1 MLNKNLIILTI
12 CQVFSFTAPPITVF
26 ISGIVGLKISPI
38 ASLATLPTSLSIVGT
53 AVFSFFAAKIMSKIG
68 RKKGFILSST
78 YSSLASLLGA
88 YSIYTENFIL
98 FCFSCFVIGTGIA
111 FTHQYRFAAAETVE
125 KNDSSRAISIL
136 LLATI
141 LSALIGP
148 NVANFSKNIISD
160 HLYTGSY
167 ISLAILTFLPV
178 FLLIFYRTDNNP
190 KSIENIDSNQRSYFE
205 LLKNPIILQAI
216 VSAAFAYSVMSF
228 IMTATPISMYKMHG
242 FTLGSTSIVIQSH
255 IIGMFLPSL
264 ITGILIKKF
273 GHSVIIYTG
282 ALIYLVCIYLSFY
295 DQTFVNY
302 LIALVLLGIGW
313 NFLFIGGT
321 SLLVLCYKE
330 SEKFKVQGFNDV
342 LVFSIQS
349 IASLIA
355 GYSILKFSWNE
366 INLACIPLV
375 LLIILVSIRAD
386 IYKKKLIA
394 FYSSIPASSSSLIIL
409 TPSFSAFSFL
419 AGPMLSPATMK
430 SVDLEIELT
439 FLPPLSSMSFFSSFL
454 LKRIKTPLTTI
465 LAPSKELLASSFSTT
480 SNCKPAAF
488 SCSISSL
495 FSAMLK

>member
-1 MLNKNLIILTI
+1 VLNKNLIILTI

-148 NVANFSKNIISD
+148 NVANFTKDIISD

-167 ISLAILTFLPV
+167 ISLAVLTIIPI
-178 FLLIFYRTDNNP
+178 FLLFFYRTDDNP
-190 KSIENIDSNQRSYFE
+190 KSKENISGNQRSYFE

-216 VSAAFAYSVMSF
+216 VTAAFAYSIMSF

-264 ITGILIKKF
+264 ITGLLIKKY
-273 GHSVIIYTG
+273 GHSKIIYSG
-282 ALIYLVCIYLSFY
+282 ALIYLICIFLSFY
-295 DQTFVNY
+295 DQTFINY

-349 IASLIA
+349 IASLTA
-355 GYSILKFSWNE
+355 GYSIIKFSWNE

-375 LLIILVSIRAD
+375 LIIILVSIRAD
-386 IYKKKLIA
+386 IYKKN
-394 FYSSIPASSSSLIIL
+394 L
-409 TPSFSAFSFL
+409 TVS
-419 AGPMLSPATMK
+419 
-430 SVDLEIELT
+430 
-439 FLPPLSSMSFFSSFL
+439 
-454 LKRIKTPLTTI
+454 KT
-465 LAPSKELLASSFSTT
+465 
-480 SNCKPAAF
+480 
-488 SCSISSL
+488 
-495 FSAMLK
+495 

>member
-1 MLNKNLIILTI
+1 MINKNLTILTI

-53 AVFSFFAAKIMSKIG
+53 AFFSFFAAKIMSQIG

-78 YSSLASLLGA
+78 YSSLAALLGSYA
-88 YSIYTENFIL
+88 IYSENFIL

-148 NVANFSKNIISD
+148 NIANFTKNIISD

-167 ISLAILTFLPV
+167 ISLAILTFIPV
-178 FLLIFYRTDNNP
+178 FLLVFYNSDTNP
-190 KSIENIDSNQRSYFE
+190 KITENNNNNNNQRSYFE
-205 LLKNPIILQAI
+205 LLKNPLILQAI
-216 VSAAFAYSVMSF
+216 VTAAFAYSIMSF

-255 IIGMFLPSL
+255 IIAMFLPSL
-264 ITGILIKKF
+264 VTGTLIKKF
-273 GHSVIIYTG
+273 GHSIIIYTG
-282 ALIYLVCIYLSFY
+282 AIIYIICVFLSFY
-295 DQTFVNY
+295 DQTFFNY
-302 LIALVLLGIGW
+302 LIALVLLGVGW

-321 SLLVLCYKE
+321 SLLVICYKE
-330 SEKFKVQGFNDV
+330 SEKFRVQGFNDV
-342 LVFSIQS
+342 IVFSIQS

-366 INLACIPLV
+366 INLACIPLI
-375 LLIILVSIRAD
+375 LLIFIVSIRAD
-386 IYKKKLIA
+386 LYKKKWHH
-394 FYSSIPASSSSLIIL
+394 
-409 TPSFSAFSFL
+409 
-419 AGPMLSPATMK
+419 
-430 SVDLEIELT
+430 
-439 FLPPLSSMSFFSSFL
+439 
-454 LKRIKTPLTTI
+454 
-465 LAPSKELLASSFSTT
+465 
-480 SNCKPAAF
+480 
-488 SCSISSL
+488 
-495 FSAMLK
+495 

>member
-1 MLNKNLIILTI
+1 MINKNLTILTI

-53 AVFSFFAAKIMSKIG
+53 AFFSFFAAKIMSKIG

-78 YSSLASLLGA
+78 YSSLAALLGA
-88 YSIYTENFIL
+88 YAIYSENFIL

-148 NVANFSKNIISD
+148 NVANFTKNIISD

-167 ISLAILTFLPV
+167 ISLAILTFIPV
-178 FLLIFYRTDNNP
+178 FLLVFYNSDSNP
-190 KSIENIDSNQRSYFE
+190 KTIENNNNNQRSYFE
-205 LLKNPIILQAI
+205 LLKNPVILQAI
-216 VSAAFAYSVMSF
+216 VTAAFAYSIMSF

-255 IIGMFLPSL
+255 IIAMFLPSL
-264 ITGILIKKF
+264 ITGTLIKKF
-273 GHSVIIYTG
+273 GHSIIIYTG
-282 ALIYLVCIYLSFY
+282 AIIYIICVFLSFY
-295 DQTFVNY
+295 DQTFFNY
-302 LIALVLLGIGW
+302 LIALVLLGVGW

-321 SLLVLCYKE
+321 SLLVICYKE
-330 SEKFKVQGFNDV
+330 SEKFKAQGFNDV
-342 LVFSIQS
+342 IVFTTQS

-366 INLACIPLV
+366 INLACIPLI
-375 LLIILVSIRAD
+375 LLIFIVSIRAD
-386 IYKKKLIA
+386 LYKKKWHH
-394 FYSSIPASSSSLIIL
+394 
-409 TPSFSAFSFL
+409 
-419 AGPMLSPATMK
+419 
-430 SVDLEIELT
+430 
-439 FLPPLSSMSFFSSFL
+439 
-454 LKRIKTPLTTI
+454 
-465 LAPSKELLASSFSTT
+465 
-480 SNCKPAAF
+480 
-488 SCSISSL
+488 
-495 FSAMLK
+495 

>member
-1 MLNKNLIILTI
+1 MINKNLTILTI

-53 AVFSFFAAKIMSKIG
+53 AFFSFFAAKIMSKIG

-78 YSSLASLLGA
+78 YSSIAALLGA
-88 YSIYTENFIL
+88 YAIYSENFIL

-148 NVANFSKNIISD
+148 NIANFTKNIISD

-167 ISLAILTFLPV
+167 ISLAILTFIPV
-178 FLLIFYRTDNNP
+178 FLLVFYNSDTNP
-190 KSIENIDSNQRSYFE
+190 KIIENINNNNQRSYFE
-205 LLKNPIILQAI
+205 LLKNPLILQAI
-216 VSAAFAYSVMSF
+216 VTAAFAYSIMSF

-255 IIGMFLPSL
+255 IIAMFLPSL
-264 ITGILIKKF
+264 VTGTLIKKF
-273 GHSVIIYTG
+273 GHSIIIYTG
-282 ALIYLVCIYLSFY
+282 ATIYIICVFLSFY
-295 DQTFVNY
+295 EQSFFNY

-321 SLLVLCYKE
+321 SLLVICYKE
-330 SEKFKVQGFNDV
+330 SEKFKAQGFNDV
-342 LVFSIQS
+342 IVFSTQS

-366 INLACIPLV
+366 INLACIPLI
-375 LLIILVSIRAD
+375 LLIFIVSIRAD
-386 IYKKKLIA
+386 LYKKKWHH
-394 FYSSIPASSSSLIIL
+394 
-409 TPSFSAFSFL
+409 
-419 AGPMLSPATMK
+419 
-430 SVDLEIELT
+430 
-439 FLPPLSSMSFFSSFL
+439 
-454 LKRIKTPLTTI
+454 
-465 LAPSKELLASSFSTT
+465 
-480 SNCKPAAF
+480 
-488 SCSISSL
+488 
-495 FSAMLK
+495 